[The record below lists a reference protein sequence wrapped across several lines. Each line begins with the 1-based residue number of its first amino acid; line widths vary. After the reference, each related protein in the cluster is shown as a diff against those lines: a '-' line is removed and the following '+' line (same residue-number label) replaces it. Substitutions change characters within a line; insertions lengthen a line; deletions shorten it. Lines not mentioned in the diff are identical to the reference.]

1 MLCNFDIVV
10 TFVKYQQE
18 NVRERNAIALSTLYI
33 NVVPIISNGHIGI
46 IITLTHLAKRVSK
59 IIAVK
64 VESEQHKKENEY
76 NDPSS
81 SSSSYTISVNVV
93 CSSQHT
99 FEMK

>member
-1 MLCNFDIVV
+1 MSAWDICQIHTLSV
-10 TFVKYQQE
+10 
-18 NVRERNAIALSTLYI
+18 AIGNGANDDETSQCLDVHLLICTSLSFFLILYK
-33 NVVPIISNGHIGI
+33 
-46 IITLTHLAKRVSK
+46 LAKRVSK